1 MRATKII
8 RGLELLT
15 YTERQGELVL
25 LVFRVL
31 RYLLGG
37 TEETEPASSSRCTDT
52 GQEAID
58 TSCNL
63 GNSDIREKIV
73 TVRTI
78 RHGNKCLERI

>member
-1 MRATKII
+1 M
-8 RGLELLT
+8 ELLT
-15 YTERQGELVL
+15 YTERKGELVL

-31 RYLLGG
+31 GYLLGS

-52 GQEAID
+52 GQEAVD

-63 GNSDIREKIV
+63 GNSYIKEKIV